1 MLYFQQIFVLS
12 RHTDINGE
20 VFDFDISDL
29 ESLCIDTP
37 EELCHSV
44 IIYCWLD
51 KLTLTLAGPDIA
63 YAGGCSLYG
72 RFLFYLP
79 YSDFTGILI
88 QSKL

>member
-44 IIYCWLD
+44 IIYC
-51 KLTLTLAGPDIA
+51 
-63 YAGGCSLYG
+63 
-72 RFLFYLP
+72 
-79 YSDFTGILI
+79 
-88 QSKL
+88 